1 MALSVSPISFG
12 NNRFV
17 ISNPDSD
24 STVKETYDGKVRTKR
39 VVMDSHQRIVDSVNF
54 DNLGRKVS
62 HLHKF
67 YTDNGYI
74 ETYKDFNQEY
84 SREVKTTIVNAQ
96 KIITENFRSITSPSK
111 SYIAKFV
118 RNLEDKLVMIVI
130 NDKVIKI

>member
-1 MALSVSPISFG
+1 MALGVSPISFG

-74 ETYKDFNQEY
+74 ETYKDFKHKNFERHFEKRWMWRMPDIMSVSLQDFLY
-84 SREVKTTIVNAQ
+84 SW
-96 KIITENFRSITSPSK
+96 
-111 SYIAKFV
+111 
-118 RNLEDKLVMIVI
+118 
-130 NDKVIKI
+130 